1 MSKIIELIKS
11 KYPEINEMPFLA
23 AISEGKFDRKKILNS
38 EVVELYRALNTREK
52 IQNIYKE
59 KLLEANKL
67 NLVSKEQLAIM
78 EEVIDDEG
86 ETDDHMD
93 HLDMRFKLFHE
104 TEIKR
109 GYWPIYNDELEKVNN
124 EWVSICKESSIFTLM
139 CCTAAIEGWYPK
151 ISEFFEKE
159 YLKRG
164 FNNDELELFIAHQGA
179 DVEHSEAQY
188 QILIDNEKIINF
200 EEVDTMVTRTFNT
213 SREYDRI
220 KLLFANEDK
229 NISSYFEKR

>member
-1 MSKIIELIKS
+1 MSKVIDLIKS
-11 KYPEINEMPFLA
+11 KYPQISEMPFLA
-23 AISEGKFDRKKILNS
+23 AIAEGKFDRTKVLNS

-52 IQNIYKE
+52 IQNIYKD
-59 KLLEANKL
+59 KLLEANKK
-67 NLVSKEQLAIM
+67 NLVSKDQLAVM
-78 EEVIDDEG
+78 DEVIDDEG
-86 ETDDHMD
+86 ETDEHMD
-93 HLDMRFKLFHE
+93 HLDMRFKLFNG

-109 GYWPIYNDELEKVNN
+109 GYWPKYNEELEKVNN

-139 CCTAAIEGWYPK
+139 CCTAAIEGWYPA

-188 QILIDNEKIINF
+188 QILIDNEKIIDF
-200 EEVDTMVTRTFNT
+200 DEVEKMVTRTFNT
-213 SREYDRI
+213 SKEYDRI

-229 NISSYFEKR
+229 DISSYFEKR